1 MIDEITAIEYVESMS
16 LRYDIEVQDNNNFFA
31 NGILVH
37 NCQNLGTEIFAY
49 ENQIVETNIDP
60 AVLEADA
67 LASGRLQVID
77 GKVFSIREAK
87 ASPDDLYEITL
98 KLDGSSM
105 TGFVRAQFNE
115 AVIDEDGEH
124 QDPARVGVCSRNL
137 ELKINEDNKDNTFVK
152 VATETGLLDALMAF
166 YKSTGREIAV
176 QGEILGDGVQGNKE
190 QIHGHEFF
198 VFDIY
203 DIQARRYLNPM
214 ERIEVFE
221 LLKEIA
227 SKIKHVPVLH
237 SDVKL
242 RELNLKSVHELLKF
256 AEGPSLKAAQRE
268 GVVFKRLDGQF
279 SFKAISN
286 AWLLKS
292 GD

>member
-1 MIDEITAIEYVESMS
+1 MEFLMIDEITAIEYVESMS

-87 ASPDDLYEITL
+87 ASPDDLYEITM

-105 TGFVRAQFNE
+105 TAFVRGQ
-115 AVIDEDGEH
+115 IDENGVE
-124 QDPARVGVCSRNL
+124 QNISTVGVASRNL
-137 ELKINEDNKDNTFVK
+137 ELKINEENKDNAFVK
-152 VATETGLLDALMAF
+152 VANETGLLEALKAF

-176 QGEILGDGVQGNKE
+176 QGELMGPGIQGNRE
-190 QIHGHEFF
+190 GFTAPRFF
-198 VFDIY
+198 VFDIF
-203 DIQARRYLNPM
+203 DIKKQEYLGPM

-227 SKIKHVPVLH
+227 PSINHVPVLH
-237 SDVKL
+237 AKVRLKDLGITDVKG
-242 RELNLKSVHELLKF
+242 LLEHAK
-256 AEGPSLKAAQRE
+256 GPSINHKIRE
-268 GVVFKRLDGQF
+268 GEVYKRLDGQF
-279 SFKAISN
+279 SFKAIN
-286 AWLLKS
+286 DIFLLGEK
-292 GD
+292 D